1 MQSDFYT
8 IDREVFLNMGS
19 HFSDPR
25 LELPDKIQDDQLNL
39 NCRKQ
44 TNKHCRLKTQTSH
57 YKSNGGFVYL
67 NVGILYHWSDL
78 VSYPGIKPLF
88 SFRG

>member
-1 MQSDFYT
+1 MLSDFYT
-8 IDREVFLNMGS
+8 IAREVFLYMGS

-25 LELPDKIQDDQLNL
+25 LELPDKMQDDQLNL

-67 NVGILYHWSDL
+67 IVSILYHLSNM
-78 VSYPGIKPLF
+78 VSYPGIKHLF